1 MLKGV
6 ETKINNSQKLLADTS
21 THLTIIAA
29 SKTSPYTKLFP
40 CSVHVLCQLEFL
52 NPHLSAII
60 CNCYIPLTSPLLD
73 SMVASFVLKFPRGVL
88 WYWIGIGI
96 GYWIWLWSWW
106 CGGVWPAF
114 LKNGTKIW
122 QRCIKLCASPIPN
135 SNLRLPIPIFY
146 GIDIHAEWTKT
157 QSNTL
162 FRFWGGIKINILA
175 AAMGQPNT

>member
-1 MLKGV
+1 MGFNGIAKSQVMPNTYLLKV
-6 ETKINNSQKLLADTS
+6 WLDQFIFWAVHFSSRLIRETNHQN
-21 THLTIIAA
+21 
-29 SKTSPYTKLFP
+29 FP
-40 CSVHVLCQLEFL
+40 HTF
-52 NPHLSAII
+52 
-60 CNCYIPLTSPLLD
+60 TLLD

-162 FRFWGGIKINILA
+162 FRFWRGIKINILA